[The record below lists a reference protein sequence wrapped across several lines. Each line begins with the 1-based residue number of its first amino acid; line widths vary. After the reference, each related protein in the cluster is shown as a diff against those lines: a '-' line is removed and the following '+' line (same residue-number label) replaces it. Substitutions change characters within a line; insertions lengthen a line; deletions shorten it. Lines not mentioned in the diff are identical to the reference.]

1 MKFLVIDT
9 ETTGLDPTSNQ
20 IIQLGAIVYDDKEE
34 KASINLHVSYD
45 HCSFIEPVAFSK
57 NKTGINDFM
66 QHYIHTD
73 KKNLD
78 IREAV
83 YKFCDFV
90 LKNPCDY
97 LVGFNVQF
105 DLSFLRAAFERS
117 KVNFVNFL
125 PYKVI
130 DPFVTAQMLILTG
143 NLPNTMKTN
152 LSALCKHYGIN
163 NEGAHEAMQDI
174 GMTYSLMN
182 AMVHQLSK

>member
-45 HCSFIEPVAFSK
+45 HSSFIEPAAFSK
-57 NKTGINDFM
+57 NKTGINEFI
-66 QHYIHTD
+66 QQYN
-73 KKNLD
+73 KRNLD

-105 DLSFLRAAFERS
+105 DLSFLRAAFEKA

-130 DPFVTAQMLILTG
+130 DPFVSSEHDQHPLELHS
-143 NLPNTMKTN
+143 NLNQLFRVSYFHHN
-152 LSALCKHYGIN
+152 LSL
-163 NEGAHEAMQDI
+163 
-174 GMTYSLMN
+174 
-182 AMVHQLSK
+182 V

>member
-1 MKFLVIDT
+1 MSKFLVIDT

-20 IIQLGAIVYDDKEE
+20 IIQLGAIVYNDKDE
-34 KASINLHVSYD
+34 KESFSLSVTYND
-45 HCSFIEPVAFSK
+45 HGTIEPAAFSK
-57 NKTGINDFM
+57 NKTGIAGYMASELFNESVA
-66 QHYIHTD
+66 I
-73 KKNLD
+73 
-78 IREAV
+78 

-105 DLSFLRAAFERS
+105 DLAFLRAAFERA

-143 NLPNTMKTN
+143 NLPSTMKTN
-152 LSALCKHYGIN
+152 LSALCKHYDIN
-163 NEGAHEAMQDI
+163 SDGAHEAMADI
-174 GMTYSLMN
+174 RMTYSLMTR
-182 AMVHQLSK
+182 MMQQLSK